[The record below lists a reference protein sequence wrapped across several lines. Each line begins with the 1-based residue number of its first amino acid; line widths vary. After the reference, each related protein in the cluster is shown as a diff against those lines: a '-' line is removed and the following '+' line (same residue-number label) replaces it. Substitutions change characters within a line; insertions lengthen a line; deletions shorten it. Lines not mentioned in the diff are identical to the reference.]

1 VILRDYSQPQRLGT
15 DMNAPCKTYGWP
27 NMVVRARAEATF
39 YPEHVGPLS
48 LKTVRVGRE
57 LNEVG
62 RARFAVTPGRYLLL
76 NGAQTHAHETEAGT
90 EVFSLMFRAGLAGEV
105 FRSLALPHDT
115 LLDAP
120 TPAPTATADEPAF
133 FERTYPD
140 DAVLKGLLG
149 RLSLEV
155 SGRNLSGS
163 ELEERFHPIL
173 ARLFVLH
180 CGVLRDLNRMSAA
193 RFSTREELY
202 RRLWR
207 AREFIEACFTERV
220 TLRDIAAAADLSPH
234 HLLRL
239 FKAFFGE
246 TPHQL
251 VTKRRLGRA
260 EHLLLTTHRSVTDIC
275 FDVGFESLGSFSTL
289 FKARLGVS
297 PALYRAAPL
306 RAA

>member
-1 VILRDYSQPQRLGT
+1 MILRDYSEPQRLGVN
-15 DMNAPCKTYGWP
+15 MNAPCQRFGWP
-27 NMVVRARAEATF
+27 NMVVQARAEATF
-39 YPEHVGPLS
+39 YPAHRSPLT
-48 LKTVRVGRE
+48 LKTVRTGRE
-57 LNEVG
+57 VSEVG

-76 NGAQTHAHETEAGT
+76 NGGQEHAHETESGT
-90 EVFSLMFRAGLAGEV
+90 DVFTVMFRAGLAGEV
-105 FRSLALPHDT
+105 LRSLSLPHEA
-115 LLDAP
+115 LLEDPAP
-120 TPAPTATADEPAF
+120 TPAPASGTPEF

-140 DAVLKGLLG
+140 DALLRGHLK

-155 SGRNLSGS
+155 SGRDLSHG

-173 ARLFVLH
+173 ARLFELH
-180 CGVLRDLNRMSAA
+180 CGVLRDVNRLSAV
-193 RFSTREELY
+193 RFATREELY

-207 AREFIEACFTERV
+207 AKEFIEACFTERI
-220 TLRDIAAAADLSPH
+220 TLREIAAAAELSPH

-251 VTKRRLGRA
+251 TTKRRLERA
-260 EHLLLTTHRSVTDIC
+260 EQLLLSTDRSVTEVC

-297 PALYRAAPL
+297 PAQCRAALPH
-306 RAA
+306 AA